1 MASTPAS
8 QHSADPYDR
17 IPLRNGYPSFSPAE
31 IAARHAALRGLLQ
44 ERGLDCALLC
54 GPGRFNQD
62 MLYLTNWPGGREGYF
77 LFPVE
82 GEPGLLMQLF
92 NHVHMAKTLSLVP
105 DTRWAGP
112 DSIATIAAWLR
123 DAGLAK
129 ARIGLIGSLSFSQ
142 YEKLRK
148 ELPEAVFS
156 ELSRPFRQLR
166 LIRSEE
172 EIEFFRVAAAL
183 TDRSLARLQAA
194 LKPGLREYELATVL
208 ESTYLE
214 AGGYSGIHFMASM
227 PMANPNVFVPHQYQS
242 DRVLQEG
249 DALISEISGAFWG
262 YSGQIHRTFFLGEP
276 TKAFAHLHET
286 AVLAYEA
293 IEKVLRDG
301 ATVED
306 VLDAAEIIHERGY
319 TICDDLFHGAN
330 QYPPILRT
338 RRTDHG
344 YPKGFVF
351 RENMVVTIQP
361 QPITE
366 DHRMGLQFGE
376 TVRILKNGVERLH
389 DFPRQPII
397 ARSAALAR

>member
-1 MASTPAS
+1 VTNTPS
-8 QHSADPYDR
+8 KDHSADPYDR
-17 IPLRNGYPSFSPAE
+17 IPIRNGYPSFSPDE
-31 IAARHAALRGLLQ
+31 IKRRHAALRGLLQ
-44 ERGLDCALLC
+44 ERKLDCALLC

-62 MLYLTNWPGGREGYF
+62 IMFMTNWPGGREGYF
-77 LFPVE
+77 LLPTQ
-82 GEPGLLMQLF
+82 GEPALLMQLF

-112 DSIATIAAWLR
+112 DSIVTVAAWLR

-142 YEKLRK
+142 FEKLQK

-156 ELSRPFRQLR
+156 NLSGPFRQMR
-166 LIRSEE
+166 LIRSDE
-172 EIEFFRVAAAL
+172 EIEFFRVAGAL
-183 TDRSLARLQAA
+183 TDRSLVRMQAA
-194 LKPGLREYELATVL
+194 LKPGLREYELAAIL
-208 ESTYLE
+208 EAAYLE
-214 AGGYSGIHFMASM
+214 VGGFTGIHFMAST

-276 TKAFAHLHET
+276 TKEYAHLHET

-293 IEKVLRDG
+293 IESVLRDG

-351 RENMVVTIQP
+351 KENMVVTIQP
-361 QPITE
+361 QPTTE
-366 DHRMGLQFGE
+366 DRRMGLQFGE
-376 TVRILKNGVERLH
+376 TVRIVKNGVEKLH
-389 DFPRQPII
+389 DFPRQPVVVK
-397 ARSAALAR
+397 SAALAR